1 MFVVV
6 VVVVVVVD
14 VDDEGLVSRVVTVAA
29 RPHKSLQVDEPLWE
43 RLRRKSFFFRHD
55 QLTVSRDRMNLMGSS
70 NQWTTM
76 QQLLARNY
84 QLLGLLESSD
94 CDAYLTSGYLT
105 SAPEQLDFRANLVKP
120 N

>member
-6 VVVVVVVD
+6 VVVVGVVVVD
-14 VDDEGLVSRVVTVAA
+14 VDDEGLVSGVVTVAA

-55 QLTVSRDRMNLMGSS
+55 QLTVSRDGMNLMGTS

-76 QQLLARNY
+76 QQLLVRNY
-84 QLLGLLESSD
+84 QLLGHLGLLIVTLKRWLP
-94 CDAYLTSGYLT
+94 YLG
-105 SAPEQLDFRANLVKP
+105 ARATRL
-120 N
+120 